1 MSKYTQRT
9 GLLTLSF
16 VILISGILLRVSTKG
31 QQEGEGLELDAPV
44 PSITIEEESGETT
57 TFGGDLNLD
66 APSTIEDVSA
76 QEESITDAST
86 QGSTE
91 IEVEK
96 TTETKVEDE
105 LPTSIGAMDVKNGEM
120 SENSEIVE
128 ATQGTEIQAAESEE
142 VVEKVVP
149 AIEDEEGKKLERL
162 IAADNKKKNES
173 KKASEEKKEKK
184 LPKEPKKEEVAKDE
198 KVTPKQQEIV
208 EVSTEDEPLPSIA
221 TSSSNEEIVAAPE
234 APTPPVT
241 EEVSE
246 LQSLEPPTISE
257 ATERDQE
264 NPDLSDLPIGEL
276 PDKGE
281 DGMNREV
288 EIARLI
294 QQLEEEAA
302 SKEVAKSSLVPNQ
315 MQEEINFD
323 NVPLGAA
330 FRLLAEQA
338 GFNFVEPNLP
348 EGEFLSLRFQKMR
361 PLDAFMKI
369 AQARGFAV
377 VTENGFTTL
386 KRPDLVTPEFL
397 EVRRYRVKYIQP
409 KWIVQSLANLLEI
422 NLERPEDTIRSFPEP
437 NQDASSYGG
446 SNNGNS
452 GGGGGTSTSGSTG
465 NTGSQNIGLPT
476 SPRWTSSLPYDEPLF
491 AGEGEEGQTELPFIF
506 IDRTTSAFVV
516 KTTKDKHKMVA
527 QYIASV
533 DRPEPQIMIETKVVE
548 ISVSDLLEYGT
559 DWSDALGKGITVN
572 WEGAKVNLADVFS
585 GGGAGTWSAFL
596 TIPEASITI
605 RAFQEMDN
613 GAVMNMPRTMT
624 RSGVPVSI
632 SSTITDATPAY
643 QLATGTGGSGAV
655 STPSGFNT
663 FTTGVTIDVV
673 PQILENGMIDINVNP
688 TVANQVGERTIE
700 ANEATGTP
708 KQTIPIIS
716 SRALTTS
723 AIVPSGMTI
732 MLGGIVETKNFTN
745 DGGIPVLSKIPF
757 LGKTVFGNTDREDSR
772 KTLIVFVTPKI
783 IYPDQYQ
790 KVWTNEQEWRAMI
803 EGNRADMQTTQ
814 SSIPEPLEIRKALPV
829 RDTLDQV
836 PARQKKRK

>member
-1 MSKYTQRT
+1 MSNYIKKKGVST
-9 GLLTLSF
+9 LLTIA
-16 VILISGILLRVSTKG
+16 ILACVSLAMHTWA
-31 QQEGEGLELDAPV
+31 QNEPPSLEAPA
-44 PSITIEEESGETT
+44 PNITIEEGGETT
-57 TFGGDLNLD
+57 TFGSDFEFGEPENSPAEDSSEILEETVAETEKVIAAPAEEETLEELIIEEEPNQNNQQ
-66 APSTIEDVSA
+66 APSTPV
-76 QEESITDAST
+76 
-86 QGSTE
+86 
-91 IEVEK
+91 
-96 TTETKVEDE
+96 
-105 LPTSIGAMDVKNGEM
+105 
-120 SENSEIVE
+120 
-128 ATQGTEIQAAESEE
+128 
-142 VVEKVVP
+142 
-149 AIEDEEGKKLERL
+149 
-162 IAADNKKKNES
+162 ES
-173 KKASEEKKEKK
+173 KPEEEIKQTTAATPSAANAEV
-184 LPKEPKKEEVAKDE
+184 PKEVPPTVAQKKEE
-198 KVTPKQQEIV
+198 
-208 EVSTEDEPLPSIA
+208 EPLPAVASQPPPSETA
-221 TSSSNEEIVAAPE
+221 QEQPEQRIVAAPE
-234 APTPPVT
+234 APTPPAP
-241 EEVSE
+241 EEISD
-246 LQSLEPPTISE
+246 LRSLEPPTVAE
-257 ATERDQE
+257 ETNKDEE
-264 NPDLSDLPIGEL
+264 NPDLADLPIGTL
-276 PDKGE
+276 PDKDSE
-281 DGMNREV
+281 EMTREV

-294 QQLEEEAA
+294 QQLEEDAT

-338 GFNFVEPNLP
+338 GFNFVEPNMP

-361 PLDAFMKI
+361 PMDAFMKI
-369 AQARGFAV
+369 AQARGFSV

-386 KRPDLVTPEFL
+386 KRPDLITPEFL
-397 EVRRYRVKYIQP
+397 EVRRYRVRYIQP
-409 KWIVQSLANLLEI
+409 KWIVQALANLLEI
-422 NLERPEDTIRSFPEP
+422 NLERPEDVIRSFPEP
-437 NQDASSYGG
+437 SQDASSYGG

-452 GGGGGTSTSGSTG
+452 GGGGGTSTAGSTG

-476 SPRWTSSLPYDEPLF
+476 APRWTSSLPYDEPLF
-491 AGEGEEGQTELPFIF
+491 AGENPDGLEIPYIF
-506 IDRTTSAFVV
+506 IDRSTSAFVV

-533 DRPEPQIMIETKVVE
+533 DKAEPQIMIETKVVE
-548 ISVSDLLEYGT
+548 ISISDLLEYGT

-572 WEGAKVNLADVFS
+572 WEGARVNLSDVFN
-585 GGGAGTWSAFL
+585 GGGSGTWSAFL

-643 QLATGTGGSGAV
+643 QIATGTGGTGAV

-688 TVANQVGERTIE
+688 TVANQVGERTID
-700 ANEATGTP
+700 ANAQTGTP

-716 SRALTTS
+716 SRSLTTS

-803 EGNRADMQTTQ
+803 EGNRADIQSTQ
-814 SSIPEPLEIRKALPV
+814 SSIPKPLEIRKALPV
-829 RDTLDQV
+829 KDTLNQV
-836 PARQKKRK
+836 PARQKRKK